1 MGRGKEV
8 HNEDIIP
15 EEAIKAVLVQD
26 GTKLYTV
33 EFLSKS
39 VLAVEKDWERYIGRF
54 AEVIELYDH
63 SINKTITLKS
73 KRNMGIASIRLL
85 EDIQEQEYT

>member
-1 MGRGKEV
+1 MTTR
-8 HNEDIIP
+8 ISCQS
-15 EEAIKAVLVQD
+15 EAIKAVLVWD

-33 EFLSKS
+33 GFLSKS
-39 VLAVEKDWERYIGRF
+39 VLAVEKDRERYIGRF
-54 AEVIELYDH
+54 AQVIELYDH

-85 EDIQEQEYT
+85 EDIQEQE

>member
-39 VLAVEKDWERYIGRF
+39 VLAVEKDWERYIERF
-54 AEVIELYDH
+54 AEVKELCDH
-63 SINKTITLKS
+63 SINKTMSLKS